1 MIQAS
6 IGPWRSMPGR
16 TIWQTL
22 AMTAASDHGALA
34 TR

>member
-6 IGPWRSMPGR
+6 IGPWRSIWGS

-22 AMTAASDHGALA
+22 AMTAASDQGALA